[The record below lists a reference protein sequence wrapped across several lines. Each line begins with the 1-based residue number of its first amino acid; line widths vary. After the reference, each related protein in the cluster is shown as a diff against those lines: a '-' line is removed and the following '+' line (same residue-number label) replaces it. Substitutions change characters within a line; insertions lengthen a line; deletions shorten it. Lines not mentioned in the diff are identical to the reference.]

1 MALRWFI
8 QRRAQFHDVLS
19 TSGFTPSRYIRL
31 MGLAMAELVGVLGIN
46 LYILASNAKNLRLRP
61 WISWDYVHSNFKRVD
76 PYPFAVLPQL
86 TINTYYVNWAYY
98 PISAVLFFAFFGFGQ
113 EAMAQYKKTY
123 HYIRVH
129 IFRRPPVPERD
140 SHGKVGIPS
149 FVVPDSMAS
158 KNSTKAQLSSS
169 LSTMS
174 TAASQKYNATL
185 SFTDDSLYDTD
196 ERRGQRTVALDDLE
210 CAGGNPGDYQTVMD
224 DEKSFATSLSIP
236 MPIPPIPAR
245 TANAPPPQI
254 PMPTLTIPPITVRR
268 LSFSRASPSSDQDS
282 DKSALTTPHET
293 V

>member
-46 LYILASNAKNLRLRP
+46 LYILASNAKNLHLRP
-61 WISWDYVHSNFKRVD
+61 WISWDYVHSHFKRVD
-76 PYPFAVLPQL
+76 PYPFAVLSQL

-113 EAMAQYKKTY
+113 EAMVQYKKTY

-129 IFRRPPVPERD
+129 IFRGAPVQERG
-140 SHGKVGIPS
+140 SQGKVSLPS

-158 KNSTKAQLSSS
+158 KNSAKGQLSSS
-169 LSTMS
+169 LSSMS
-174 TAASQKYNATL
+174 AAASQKYDATL
-185 SFTDDSLYDTD
+185 SFTNDSLYDTD
-196 ERRGQRTVALDDLE
+196 ECRGQRTVALNDLE
-210 CAGGNPGDYQTVMD
+210 SAGDDPRDCQTVMD
-224 DEKSFATSLSIP
+224 DEKSFATFLST
-236 MPIPPIPAR
+236 PIPPIPAC
-245 TANAPPPQI
+245 TANTPPPQ
-254 PMPTLTIPPITVRR
+254 MPTLTIPPITVHH

-282 DKSALTTPHET
+282 APTTPQDT